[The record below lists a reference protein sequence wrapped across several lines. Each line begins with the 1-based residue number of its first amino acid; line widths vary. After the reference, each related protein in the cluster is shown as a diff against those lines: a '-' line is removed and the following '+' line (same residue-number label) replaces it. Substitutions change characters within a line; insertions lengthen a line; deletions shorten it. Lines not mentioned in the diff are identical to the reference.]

1 MLKRF
6 IFIAVFMMS
15 AGYAGAVNV
24 NELNPEF
31 FTRFNDDC
39 LVYYINQ
46 AIENNHNAK
55 QATYQVEQYRQQA
68 KYSLGKELPSFS
80 VSADYLGINTPKVD
94 YFKLSKSAFVLPFQV
109 NYEADFL
116 LKNRDK
122 TRSYKKAFEASRF
135 EEKAV
140 YISLLC
146 DVATVYT
153 NILEYDALISNQ
165 EKIAENNKQILDYN
179 NKKFARG
186 VISTNEL
193 NKFKQKYEDSE
204 NNLFQYR
211 KEREI
216 LAMQLAVLSGISAQ
230 NAGTLN
236 TGEFINFEYNGQIPQ
251 TVSSDVIFARPDVQS
266 AEKQLE
272 KAKIDVRVARK
283 EFLPSFNITGIW
295 AFNTIAPGSFF
306 SWNSSLA
313 LLLAGATQD
322 IFTGGRKIANLK
334 FQKAKYEELFEYYR
348 QTDLEA
354 VKGVNTALCINKYDK
369 DIEISTKSKL
379 NYEAVNFNN
388 NTKKFSRGVISSPN
402 LLQEQNNYLA
412 SENEYIKAKTQR
424 LVNYFTLY
432 KAVGGKL

>member
-140 YISLLC
+140 YISLLS

-165 EKIAENNKQILDYN
+165 EKITENNKQILDYN

-313 LLLAGATQD
+313 LLQVLHR
-322 IFTGGRKIANLK
+322 IFLPA
-334 FQKAKYEELFEYYR
+334 EE
-348 QTDLEA
+348 
-354 VKGVNTALCINKYDK
+354 
-369 DIEISTKSKL
+369 KL
-379 NYEAVNFNN
+379 Q
-388 NTKKFSRGVISSPN
+388 I
-402 LLQEQNNYLA
+402 
-412 SENEYIKAKTQR
+412 
-424 LVNYFTLY
+424 
-432 KAVGGKL
+432 

>member
-236 TGEFINFEYNGQIPQ
+236 TGEFINFEYNGQIPKL
-251 TVSSDVIFARPDVQS
+251 F
-266 AEKQLE
+266 LLML
-272 KAKIDVRVARK
+272 
-283 EFLPSFNITGIW
+283 FLPDQMFNQQKNSLKKQKLM
-295 AFNTIAPGSFF
+295 FGSQEKNFF
-306 SWNSSLA
+306 RHS
-313 LLLAGATQD
+313 
-322 IFTGGRKIANLK
+322 I
-334 FQKAKYEELFEYYR
+334 
-348 QTDLEA
+348 
-354 VKGVNTALCINKYDK
+354 
-369 DIEISTKSKL
+369 
-379 NYEAVNFNN
+379 
-388 NTKKFSRGVISSPN
+388 
-402 LLQEQNNYLA
+402 LQVSGHLIQ
-412 SENEYIKAKTQR
+412 
-424 LVNYFTLY
+424 
-432 KAVGGKL
+432 

>member
-1 MLKRF
+1 
-6 IFIAVFMMS
+6 MS
-15 AGYAGAVNV
+15 
-24 NELNPEF
+24 
-31 FTRFNDDC
+31 
-39 LVYYINQ
+39 
-46 AIENNHNAK
+46 
-55 QATYQVEQYRQQA
+55 
-68 KYSLGKELPSFS
+68 
-80 VSADYLGINTPKVD
+80 
-94 YFKLSKSAFVLPFQV
+94 
-109 NYEADFL
+109 
-116 LKNRDK
+116 
-122 TRSYKKAFEASRF
+122 
-135 EEKAV
+135 
-140 YISLLC
+140 

-204 NNLFQYR
+204 NNLSQYR

-230 NAGTLN
+230 NAATLT
-236 TGEFINFEYNGQIPQ
+236 TGEFINFEYNGQIPK
-251 TVSSDVIFARPDVQS
+251 TISSDVIFARPDVQS

-354 VKGVNTALCINKYDK
+354 VK
-369 DIEISTKSKL
+369 
-379 NYEAVNFNN
+379 
-388 NTKKFSRGVISSPN
+388 R
-402 LLQEQNNYLA
+402 
-412 SENEYIKAKTQR
+412 SEHC
-424 LVNYFTLY
+424 TLH
-432 KAVGGKL
+432 K